1 MKYLLKI
8 TFFFLLIPFLRAEEP
23 QNKDWRESW
32 ENIGLLYK
40 DENNP
45 LIQKIHLHG
54 RNQYQFGYVDGSAN
68 GNDFDYDTDEFRR
81 MYGGATLNL
90 LNSLEISGR
99 ANYFKDTHPKGGSDR
114 EFNFQNMYY
123 LFGRID
129 VKDTFG
135 VDGFDKLKIGY
146 GARELAVSE
155 EWNES
160 SRRIKTVERSAISN
174 KIWPFDSEYS
184 NPTGIWIESSR
195 NNVSTEL
202 GVFSSTQ
209 DDWLASWDDGHVVW
223 GKAVFDVSE
232 NSKFDKTEVL
242 LNGWYQDAEISEDRL
257 GGGLEWATSAA
268 VRITEGPLGIR
279 FNGILGDNGDQT
291 KTEREG
297 SFWGFVVLPT
307 YWLIDDKLEA
317 VGRYQYQGSDN
328 AQGIRLYSR
337 YVRRAD
343 DALNIGLPNGGRGDE
358 HHSFYTGLNYYIS
371 GNRMK
376 IMAGIQ
382 YDDITSGGDDI
393 YNGLSLFAAFRSY
406 F

>member
-1 MKYLLKI
+1 
-8 TFFFLLIPFLRAEEP
+8 
-23 QNKDWRESW
+23 
-32 ENIGLLYK
+32 
-40 DENNP
+40 
-45 LIQKIHLHG
+45 
-54 RNQYQFGYVDGSAN
+54 
-68 GNDFDYDTDEFRR
+68 

-114 EFNFQNMYY
+114 EFNFQNMWY

-129 VKDTFG
+129 VKDTLG

-195 NNVSTEL
+195 DNVSTEL

-257 GGGLEWATSAA
+257 GGLCVLRRGHWAFDSTVFS
-268 VRITEGPLGIR
+268 GIM
-279 FNGILGDNGDQT
+279 
-291 KTEREG
+291 
-297 SFWGFVVLPT
+297 V
-307 YWLIDDKLEA
+307 
-317 VGRYQYQGSDN
+317 
-328 AQGIRLYSR
+328 IRLRPKEKVHFGVSLSYP
-337 YVRRAD
+337 
-343 DALNIGLPNGGRGDE
+343 LIGL
-358 HHSFYTGLNYYIS
+358 LMIS
-371 GNRMK
+371 LR
-376 IMAGIQ
+376 
-382 YDDITSGGDDI
+382 
-393 YNGLSLFAAFRSY
+393 RSDVISIRDLTTLRE
-406 F
+406 

>member
-1 MKYLLKI
+1 
-8 TFFFLLIPFLRAEEP
+8 
-23 QNKDWRESW
+23 
-32 ENIGLLYK
+32 
-40 DENNP
+40 
-45 LIQKIHLHG
+45 
-54 RNQYQFGYVDGSAN
+54 
-68 GNDFDYDTDEFRR
+68 

-99 ANYFKDTHPKGGSDR
+99 ANYFKDTHPKGGSGR
-114 EFNFQNMYY
+114 EFNFQNMWY

-129 VKDTFG
+129 VKDTLG

-195 NNVSTEL
+195 DNVSTEL

-291 KTEREG
+291 KAEREG

-307 YWLIDDKLEA
+307 YWLIDDKLEV

-337 YVRRAD
+337 HVRRAD

-371 GNRMK
+371 GNRIK

-406 F
+406 FFNSYPI

>member
-81 MYGGATLNL
+81 IYGGATLNL

-129 VKDTFG
+129 VKDTLG

-242 LNGWYQDAEISEDRL
+242 LNGWYQDSEISEDRL

-291 KTEREG
+291 KAEREG

-371 GNRMK
+371 GSRMK

>member
-1 MKYLLKI
+1 M
-8 TFFFLLIPFLRAEEP
+8 
-23 QNKDWRESW
+23 
-32 ENIGLLYK
+32 
-40 DENNP
+40 
-45 LIQKIHLHG
+45 
-54 RNQYQFGYVDGSAN
+54 
-68 GNDFDYDTDEFRR
+68 
-81 MYGGATLNL
+81 
-90 LNSLEISGR
+90 
-99 ANYFKDTHPKGGSDR
+99 
-114 EFNFQNMYY
+114 
-123 LFGRID
+123 
-129 VKDTFG
+129 
-135 VDGFDKLKIGY
+135 
-146 GARELAVSE
+146 
-155 EWNES
+155 
-160 SRRIKTVERSAISN
+160 
-174 KIWPFDSEYS
+174 
-184 NPTGIWIESSR
+184 
-195 NNVSTEL
+195 
-202 GVFSSTQ
+202 
-209 DDWLASWDDGHVVW
+209 
-223 GKAVFDVSE
+223 
-232 NSKFDKTEVL
+232 
-242 LNGWYQDAEISEDRL
+242 

-268 VRITEGPLGIR
+268 LRITEGPLGIR

-291 KTEREG
+291 KAEREG